1 MYTGA
6 IRIIAIL
13 FLFFSISKSQQQPRM
28 FSITQEDLKF
38 PYSDVTS
45 IYFDK
50 ASNQLYAAS
59 WGDVLKYNSSTKN
72 WESINT
78 NPTSNIL
85 PNAKIISLY
94 NHNNFLFAGCDDRT
108 QSYYS
113 TNGGYEWKQTE
124 GVIFTLLNVY
134 CIGRTTT
141 GNIILGTSTGIIIS
155 TDLSQNWEKIADS
168 PTYVNSIE
176 TTNSGDIYITA
187 PTGVYKSTDD
197 GRTWIK
203 KTGGVT
209 ASNYLK
215 VYFNSKSVLYAAA
228 SNDLIYSTNNGDNWN
243 SLKNKFPVI
252 PMIGAFGIDKNDF
265 LVVTL
270 VGTHVADLIY
280 ISDDDGNTWYPVSGG
295 KPTGLKDYYFESNN
309 DFYAVTLRNTILY
322 KCKIEE
328 SPPEDVEEDII
339 ITEYKLFQNHP
350 NPFNPNTVISYQ
362 LAVGSHVTLKV
373 YDVLG
378 REVATLV
385 DEYKSPGSY
394 NSQFSILNLPAG
406 RQGSKLSSGVYF
418 YSLKAG
424 DYISTKKM
432 VVVK

>member
-1 MYTGA
+1 M
-6 IRIIAIL
+6 ISRIITSIAL
-13 FLFFSISKSQQQPRM
+13 LLVFLSISKPQQQPRL

-59 WGDVLKYNSSTKN
+59 WGDVLKYNSSTNN

-78 NPTSNIL
+78 NPTANIL

-155 TDLSQNWEKIADS
+155 TDLGQNWEKIADS

-215 VYFNSKSVLYAAA
+215 VYFNSKGVLYAAA
-228 SNDLIYSTNNGDNWN
+228 SNDLIYSINNGDNWN

-280 ISDDDGNTWYPVSGG
+280 ISDDEGNTWYPVSGG
-295 KPTGLKDYYFESNN
+295 KPTGLKDYYYESNN
-309 DFYAVTLRNTILY
+309 DFYARTLFNSIVY
-322 KCKIEE
+322 KCNIQE

-350 NPFNPNTVISYQ
+350 NPFNPGTVISYK
-362 LAVGSHVTLKV
+362 LPFGGEVELKV
-373 YDVLG
+373 YDLLG
-378 REVATLV
+378 REVAKLV
-385 DEYKSPGSY
+385 DEYKQAGTYTETFHGTS
-394 NSQFSILNLPAG
+394 LP
-406 RQGSKLSSGVYF
+406 SGIYF
-418 YSLKAG
+418 YTLKAG
-424 DYISTKKM
+424 DYIETKKM
-432 VVVK
+432 VLMK

>member
-6 IRIIAIL
+6 IRIISIL

-38 PYSDVTS
+38 PYSEVTS

-50 ASNQLYAAS
+50 HSNQLYAAS
-59 WGDVLKYNSSTKN
+59 WGDVLKYNSSAKN

-78 NPTSNIL
+78 NPTANIL
-85 PNAKIISLY
+85 PNAKIISLFK
-94 NHNNFLFAGCDDRT
+94 HNNFLFAGCDDRT

-141 GNIILGTSTGIIIS
+141 GKIILGTSTGIIIS
-155 TDLSQNWEKIADS
+155 TDLGQNWEKIADS

-215 VYFNSKSVLYAAA
+215 VYFNSKGVLYAAA
-228 SNDLIYSTNNGDNWN
+228 SNDLLYSTNNGDNWN
-243 SLKNKFPVI
+243 TLKNKFPVN

-265 LVVTL
+265 LVVTI

-280 ISDDDGNTWYPVSGG
+280 ISDDEGNTWYPVSGG

-350 NPFNPNTVISYQ
+350 NPFNPGTVISYQ
-362 LAVGSHVTLKV
+362 LAVGCHVQLIV
-373 YDVLG
+373 YDIRG
-378 REVATLV
+378 REVETLV
-385 DEYKSPGSY
+385 DEYKQAGKHTETFLGTS
-394 NSQFSILNLPAG
+394 LP
-406 RQGSKLSSGVYF
+406 SGIYF
-418 YSLKAG
+418 YRLKAG

-432 VVVK
+432 VLLR